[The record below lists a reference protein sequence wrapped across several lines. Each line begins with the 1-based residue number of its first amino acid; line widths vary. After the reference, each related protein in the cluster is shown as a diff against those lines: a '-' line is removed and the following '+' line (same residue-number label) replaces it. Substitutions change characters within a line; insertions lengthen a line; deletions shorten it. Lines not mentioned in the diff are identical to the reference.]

1 MEEKGIP
8 IPKFIT
14 KSKMEPDPMKDNDVS
29 DCVNNNFNESGK
41 NWVNIAFGLSEEVK
55 NPPEVNANEIIPPFE
70 GVEEKNHTRMQESQ
84 KVEDERKIDGSQGLE
99 DKYPKTTGGLLDAE
113 VAKGVPVVDPSHS
126 SPGIAAQRLV
136 RGGGENHIVVSG
148 IKNTATG
155 LCGNY
160 WTSSPGGRRKSQPPE
175 ILQVESCKKFPYY
188 SESPPRKGL
197 LPPCSCCK
205 TGISALVGSPPKIVC
220 KVDRYLV

>member
-84 KVEDERKIDGSQGLE
+84 KVKDERKIDGSQGLE
-99 DKYPKTTGGLLDAE
+99 DKYPKTTGGLLYAE

-126 SPGIAAQRLV
+126 HSSPAIAAQRLV

-175 ILQVESCKKFPYY
+175 ILQVELSTIFIIFKVYARVVAKREVQRY
-188 SESPPRKGL
+188 
-197 LPPCSCCK
+197 
-205 TGISALVGSPPKIVC
+205 VGENCLQS
-220 KVDRYLV
+220 

>member
-14 KSKMEPDPMKDNDVS
+14 KSKMEPDPVKDNDVS
-29 DCVNNNFNESGK
+29 DCVNNNLNESGN
-41 NWVNIAFGLSEEVK
+41 NWVNIAFGRIEEVK
-55 NPPEVNANEIIPPFE
+55 KPPEINANEIIPSFE

-126 SPGIAAQRLV
+126 HSSPAIAAQRLV

-175 ILQVESCKKFPYY
+175 ILQVESCKKFPYC
-188 SESPPRKGL
+188 SESTQR
-197 LPPCSCCK
+197 
-205 TGISALVGSPPKIVC
+205 SPPS
-220 KVDRYLV
+220 L

>member
-41 NWVNIAFGLSEEVK
+41 NWVNIAFGRSEEVK
-55 NPPEVNANEIIPPFE
+55 KPPEVNANEIIPPFE

-113 VAKGVPVVDPSHS
+113 VAEGVPVVDPSHS

-175 ILQVESCKKFPYY
+175 ILQVESCKKFPYC
-188 SESPPRKGL
+188 SESMH
-197 LPPCSCCK
+197 
-205 TGISALVGSPPKIVC
+205 GSPPS
-220 KVDRYLV
+220 L